1 MVDVVVLVLVLLVL
15 VKHYFQKGPKRCPI
29 LTKFSEIDPWAQTK
43 LFTKKV
49 FEFEDFSQNKF
60 SKIGKMG
67 KIGKKSSEPLSFRV
81 DPCESL

>member
-1 MVDVVVLVLVLLVL
+1 MIDVVLVLVVL
-15 VKHYFQKGPKRCPI
+15 VKHYFQKGPKCPM
-29 LTKFSEIDPWAQTK
+29 LTKFSEIDAWAQTK
-43 LFTKKV
+43 LFYQKV

-67 KIGKKSSEPLSFRV
+67 KIGKKSSEPLSFKV